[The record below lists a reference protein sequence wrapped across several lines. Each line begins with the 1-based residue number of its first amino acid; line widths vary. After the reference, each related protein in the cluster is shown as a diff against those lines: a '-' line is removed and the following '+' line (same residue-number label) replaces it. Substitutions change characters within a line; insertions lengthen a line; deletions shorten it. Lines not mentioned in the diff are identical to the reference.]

1 MEKNI
6 SRYGPGCKIPQPCAM
21 SPQVQ
26 NTPLDIGH
34 RIPQSLHIIHSAQ
47 LEILVLAANF
57 LGKANNID
65 NVKSW
70 TV

>member
-6 SRYGPGCKIPQPCAM
+6 SRYGPGCKILKPCAM
-21 SPQVQ
+21 CPLVQ

-34 RIPQSLHIIHSAQ
+34 RIPQSLHIIHSVK

-57 LGKANNID
+57 RGKANNID

>member
-1 MEKNI
+1 MANGKKYKQVWPWLQDPE
-6 SRYGPGCKIPQPCAM
+6 AM
-21 SPQVQ
+21 CHVPASTEHSTGYW
-26 NTPLDIGH
+26 TP

-65 NVKSW
+65 NVKS
-70 TV
+70 

>member
-1 MEKNI
+1 MK
-6 SRYGPGCKIPQPCAM
+6 PCAM
-21 SPQVQ
+21 CPLVQ

-65 NVKSW
+65 NVKS
-70 TV
+70 